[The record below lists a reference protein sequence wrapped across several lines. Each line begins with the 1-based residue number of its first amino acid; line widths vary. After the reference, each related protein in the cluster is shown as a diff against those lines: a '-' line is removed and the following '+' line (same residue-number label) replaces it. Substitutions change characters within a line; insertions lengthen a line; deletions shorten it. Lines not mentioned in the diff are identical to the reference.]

1 MKPDIPLMPE
11 QVDPNLICDMVSP
24 TGFAFPPRSAFA
36 LNHLLA
42 RANAQNASEY
52 VCIVIGFDKSNGD
65 KFVSTNVDTLDTA
78 TALRLLL
85 MELMASLAR
94 GETPQGM
101 DDANPDSSPRS
112 E

>member
-1 MKPDIPLMPE
+1 MKSDMPLMPE

-24 TGFAFPPRSAFA
+24 TGFAFPPRAAFA

-52 VCIVIGFDKSNGD
+52 ICVVIGFDKSNCD
-65 KFVSTNVDTLDTA
+65 KFVSTNVDMLDTA
-78 TALRLLL
+78 MVLRALF
-85 MELMASLAR
+85 MELMDGLVR
-94 GETPQGM
+94 GEQPRGM